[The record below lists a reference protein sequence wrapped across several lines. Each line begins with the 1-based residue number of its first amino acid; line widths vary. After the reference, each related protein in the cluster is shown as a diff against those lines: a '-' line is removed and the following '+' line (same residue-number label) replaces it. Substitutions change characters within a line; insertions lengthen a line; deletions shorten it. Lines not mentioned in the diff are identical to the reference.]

1 MKSKFLPSLIMLL
14 AGFICSIVSI
24 EQKTD
29 LMTFTTRLLAVLVLF
44 YIIGAIIRVVF
55 DKAFMAMDD
64 KKEAASEADAGTEES
79 KETKEA
85 ENVETDS
92 N

>member
-1 MKSKFLPSLIMLL
+1 MLL
-14 AGFICSIVSI
+14 AGFVCSIVSI
-24 EQKTD
+24 EQKAD

-44 YIIGAIIRVVF
+44 YIIGAIIRVIF
-55 DKAFMAMDD
+55 DKAFTAMSD
-64 KKEAASEADAGTEES
+64 KKEEPAESDADTEEL
-79 KETKEA
+79 KETKES

>member
-1 MKSKFLPSLIMLL
+1 MLL

-29 LMTFTTRLLAVLVLF
+29 LMTFTTRLLLVLVIF
-44 YIIGAIIRVVF
+44 YMIGAIIRVIF
-55 DKAFMAMDD
+55 DKAFTAMSD
-64 KKEAASEADAGTEES
+64 KKEEPAESDTDTEDA
-79 KETKEA
+79 KDTKES